1 MTKPSTSES
10 SDDGGVTPQSTHRLR
25 ATAGVALVA
34 LAALLVP
41 VSILGLWT
49 RNQLLDTDRYVQTVT
64 PLATDPA
71 VQSSVTDRVTEALYD
86 SVDVKSRVAEALP
99 ERGAF
104 LAAPISLGIE
114 NLIHQIVDRIVHSD
128 QFAKLWVE
136 ANRVAHSKLVDVLEN
151 SSDRKGAVAVDLSGI
166 EQTAASKLSDL
177 GIDIFPKGSEGKP
190 AEITVF
196 QSDQLAQVQS
206 AVKLFDTCA
215 TVLPW
220 FTIALLVAAVF
231 VFANHRRGVAAAF
244 GGLLAGALL
253 TIAAFAIGRW
263 FYLGALPTGSST
275 ATATNVF
282 DTLTRFV
289 RGSTRVVAAV
299 GFVGL
304 VATLLAGPSRPAV
317 ALRGGVSK
325 ALGRAGDEAADHG
338 VALGA
343 FGAFVAE
350 YVVAIRVAIVA
361 VVVLVLVIQ
370 DQPSAGTVLWAAGLT
385 LLALAVLQVLA
396 RIGAAGASGD
406 ADADSSSETTGST
419 AS

>member
-1 MTKPSTSES
+1 M
-10 SDDGGVTPQSTHRLR
+10 
-25 ATAGVALVA
+25 
-34 LAALLVP
+34 LASLLVP

-49 RNQLLDTDRYVQTVT
+49 RNQLLDTDRYVQTVS

-71 VQSSVTDRVTEALYD
+71 VQASVTDRVTEALYG
-86 SVDVKSRVAEALP
+86 SVDVEAKVGEALP
-99 ERGAF
+99 DRGQF
-104 LAAPISLGIE
+104 LAAPISLGVE
-114 NLIHQIVDRIVHSD
+114 NLIRQIVDRIVHSE

-151 SSDRKGAVAVDLSGI
+151 SSDRKGAVTVDLSGVA
-166 EQTAASKLSDL
+166 QTASSKLSEL
-177 GIDIFPKGSEGKP
+177 GINIFPTSTSGRSTEL
-190 AEITVF
+190 EVF

-206 AVKLFDTCA
+206 AVRLFDSVA

-253 TIAAFAIGRW
+253 TIAAFAIARW

-275 ATATNVF
+275 ATATTVF

-304 VATLLAGPSRPAV
+304 LATLLAGPSRPAV
-317 ALRGGVSK
+317 ALRRGVSG
-325 ALGRAGDEAADHG
+325 ALGRAGDEAAGHG

-343 FGAFVAE
+343 FGTFVAE

-370 DQPSAGTVLWAAGLT
+370 DKPSAGTVLWAAGLT

-396 RIGAAGASGD
+396 RIGAAGAASD
-406 ADADSSSETTGST
+406 AGTDAGTGTDTDASSDAAGST
-419 AS
+419 TS